1 MRLFTTIQIHIKGLS
16 YQEMIIMGLLIL
28 LGGFVTYCYYDRRNF
43 KRSYITQM
51 SLLEAR
57 SLQAQMNPHFIF
69 NVLNGMQSILILK
82 TEKEISNYMG
92 NLSQLLRMTLD
103 LSKKESISLREEITY
118 LQAYIELQ
126 RIRLNKDLDY
136 CFDMHIDVEAKKF
149 FISISTPGI
158 LNTKRFRDEQGYF
171 TSAADRIHLYVS
183 MGKNISISE
192 QWELTPYFLT
202 RWVDNAPFFTSL
214 NTAFTNENGYEMGLE
229 YNLESGFGGNL
240 LFDLGGISFGY
251 AYTTSMHS
259 EINEYS
265 NGSHELLLKI
275 KLGDK
280 NNSSQGIGS
289 SSERNIGTKNLDKT
303 KGNRFAAR

>member
-1 MRLFTTIQIHIKGLS
+1 MGLFTTIQIHIKGLS

-149 FISISTPGI
+149 FIPPLLIQPLVENAILHGIVPSKTKGILVISFIATEFGIRISVEDNGVGISHAKKVRASQKKTNHQSMGNKILKERIEI
-158 LNTKRFRDEQGYF
+158 LNTNQRNKITFKIGDLKKAGVNSG
-171 TSAADRIHLYVS
+171 TCAILDI
-183 MGKNISISE
+183 
-192 QWELTPYFLT
+192 
-202 RWVDNAPFFTSL
+202 PFSFSKILAEGSL
-214 NTAFTNENGYEMGLE
+214 NKYLTYEK
-229 YNLESGFGGNL
+229 S
-240 LFDLGGISFGY
+240 
-251 AYTTSMHS
+251 
-259 EINEYS
+259 
-265 NGSHELLLKI
+265 
-275 KLGDK
+275 
-280 NNSSQGIGS
+280 
-289 SSERNIGTKNLDKT
+289 
-303 KGNRFAAR
+303 